1 MESVHHDRSSL
12 SPLIATS
19 KHRPQT
25 QPALLFPQVVSE
37 IGDKTFL
44 IAAILAS
51 RQSRLTVFA
60 GAFASLVVMSILSA
74 AMGRVIGLVP
84 KEWTQFA
91 VSVLLV
97 LARESQTSAQPV
109 GVCFYL

>member
-1 MESVHHDRSSL
+1 
-12 SPLIATS
+12 
-19 KHRPQT
+19 
-25 QPALLFPQVVSE
+25 VSE

-51 RQSRLTVFA
+51 RQPRLTVFA
-60 GAFASLVVMSILSA
+60 GAFASLVIMSILSA

-91 VSVLLV
+91 VRPLLLAGFCDRAQSATLV
-97 LARESQTSAQPV
+97 LTSCRLTGCTAA
-109 GVCFYL
+109 